1 MPAIILNIYQ
11 FINVFYFSGLVTLG
25 ELREREA
32 QQKLEQEKA
41 ELEKGVKKKKKRKEI
56 STLSFNVGDEGLIL
70 F

>member
-1 MPAIILNIYQ
+1 ML
-11 FINVFYFSGLVTLG
+11 FSLLGLVTLG

-56 STLSFNVGDEGLIL
+56 STLSFNLDDEGLIL
-70 F
+70 FSNH